1 MIPINIAKETI
12 IGAIAATQITVHPTL
27 DEYAGSEKPVLV
39 QRQRTHHVVRPPS
52 LQSGTC
58 LRCRQNDRTRRSYRT
73 GLRPQ
78 PYRFNPIGPYLSK
91 RPDPKPTEDSAYA
104 EQKTIQPSDHLRR

>member
-39 QRQRTHHVVRPPS
+39 QRQRT
-52 LQSGTC
+52 Q
-58 LRCRQNDRTRRSYRT
+58 RCRT
-73 GLRPQ
+73 GSHFTAAVKPA
-78 PYRFNPIGPYLSK
+78 SK
-91 RPDPKPTEDSAYA
+91 R
-104 EQKTIQPSDHLRR
+104 